1 MHKKCKFVVYWM
13 HGNFPEDKCFKIVQC
28 KYFAPD
34 HGQLMNI
41 ARFQRFCSMILASPV
56 Y

>member
-1 MHKKCKFVVYWM
+1 MRNVVYWM
-13 HGNFPEDKCFKIVQC
+13 HENFTEDKCFNIVQC

-34 HGQLMNI
+34 HRQLINN
-41 ARFQRFCSMILASPV
+41 ARFQTFGLIILASPV